1 MSPAHHVAQVNVGRL
16 LAPIDHPA
24 TADFVTA
31 LDPVNAAADNAPGFV
46 WRLQTEEGNATS
58 IQAFPDPL
66 VIVNLSVWESIEALE
81 TFVYRDAGHL
91 DVLRRRRSWFERA
104 AEAHTSLWWLPAGQL
119 PTTDEAIERL
129 GYLRRQGPTPRAFTF
144 RERFP
149 APAVTGSLS
158 AS

>member
-1 MSPAHHVAQVNVGRL
+1 MTHHVAQVNVGRL
-16 LAPIDHPA
+16 LAPIDDPV
-24 TADFVTA
+24 TAEFVAA

-66 VIVNLSVWESIEALE
+66 VIVNLSVWETIEALE

-91 DVLRRRRSWFERA
+91 EVLRARRSWFERA
-104 AEAHTSLWWLPAGQL
+104 AEAHTALWWLSAGQL
-119 PTTDEAIERL
+119 PTTEGAIERL
-129 GYLRRQGPTPRAFTF
+129 DHLRRHGPTPHAFTF
-144 RERFP
+144 RERF
-149 APAVTGSLS
+149 ASPAVPQSLS